1 MWQNSLKLVLVAS
14 LAPSFAPAPRARAD
28 DIVKPV
34 TDPKQ
39 RSPKEDLRVKLFK
52 DQAGKAACGSVQIDP
67 KGNSGVDTEL
77 DGILKLAV
85 EALKK
90 KDDKALQPLF
100 HPRLNVGLAAI
111 QETFAKLD
119 NTYGAPFD
127 ISVYRLWALNTV
139 DGSPKGLTCEDDR
152 LLVFPQYGYPL
163 QFGVWLQIMGQREL
177 GRIFLAIVPA
187 EGRWNIGAFHAQ
199 QWTHDS
205 KDFATWA
212 EEGVQNDR
220 MGMKEAAYI
229 KFDIA
234 SKLLDGGGFIE
245 IAMRDEAIK
254 ARDAVMSFAT
264 FDKSVRSAL
273 KDFDVVQTAT
283 LLVVGGSGILVRIRV
298 PGEISV
304 ENMQKE
310 CARTAETL
318 SRQQWAAYVEGI
330 RCSYLLPTD
339 DPKKDGQMGGLFIH
353 FSDLKKPG

>member
-1 MWQNSLKLVLVAS
+1 MWQSKVAGFLLTLVTTA
-14 LAPSFAPAPRARAD
+14 AFAQEV
-28 DIVKPV
+28 VKPV

-39 RSPKEDLRVKLFK
+39 KSPKEDLRLKLFK
-52 DQAGKAACGSVQIDP
+52 DQAAKPGCGAVQIDP
-67 KGNSGVDTEL
+67 KGNSGVDAEL
-77 DGILKLAV
+77 DGFLKTAV
-85 EALKK
+85 EAIKK
-90 KDDKALQPLF
+90 KDDKGLQPLF
-100 HPRLNVGLAAI
+100 HPRLNVGLLAI

-119 NTYGAPFD
+119 NQYGAPFD
-127 ISVYRLWALNTV
+127 VSVYRLWALNTV

-152 LLVFPQYGYPL
+152 LTVNPQYGYPI
-163 QFGVWLQIMGQREL
+163 QFGVWLQVMGQREL

-234 SKLLDGGGFIE
+234 SKLLDGGGFVE
-245 IAMRDEAIK
+245 ISMRDEATK
-254 ARDAVMSFAT
+254 ARDAVMSFAN
-264 FDKSVRSAL
+264 FDKSVRQAL

-283 LLVVGGSGILVRIRV
+283 LLVVGGSGVLVRIKV
-298 PGEISV
+298 PAEISV

-310 CARTAETL
+310 CNRTAETL
-318 SRQQWAAYVEGI
+318 MKQQWTGYVEGI
-330 RCSYLLPTD
+330 RCSYLLPNE
-339 DPKKDGQMGGLFIH
+339 DPKKEGQMGGMFVR
-353 FSDLKKPG
+353 FSELKKSE

>member
-1 MWQNSLKLVLVAS
+1 MWRNKLVSLLLSFVATAA
-14 LAPSFAPAPRARAD
+14 LAD
-28 DIVKPV
+28 EVVKPV

-39 RSPKEDLRVKLFK
+39 KSPKEELRLKLFK
-52 DQAGKAACGSVQIDP
+52 EGGKAACGAVQIDP
-67 KGNSGVDTEL
+67 KGNSGIDPDL
-77 DGILKLAV
+77 DAFLKNAV

-100 HPRLNVGLAAI
+100 HPRLNIGLAAI

-139 DGSPKGLTCEDDR
+139 DGAPKGLSCEDDR
-152 LLVFPQYGYPL
+152 LTVFPQYGYPL
-163 QFGVWLQIMGQREL
+163 QFGVWLQIMGQKEL
-177 GRIFLAIVPA
+177 GRIFLAVVPA

-245 IAMRDEAIK
+245 IAMQGEAIK
-254 ARDAVMSFAT
+254 ARDAVMSSEA
-264 FDKSVRSAL
+264 FDKSVRQAL
-273 KDFDVVQTAT
+273 KEFDVVYTST
-283 LLVVGGSGILVRIRV
+283 LLVVGGSGVLVRIKA

-304 ENMQKE
+304 ENIQKE
-310 CARTAETL
+310 CKRTAETL
-318 SRQQWAAYVEGI
+318 LKQQWAAYVEGI
-330 RCSYLLPTD
+330 RCSYLLPSE
-339 DPKKDGQMGGLFIH
+339 DPKKDGQMGGLFVH
-353 FSDLKKPG
+353 FEDLQKKDTK